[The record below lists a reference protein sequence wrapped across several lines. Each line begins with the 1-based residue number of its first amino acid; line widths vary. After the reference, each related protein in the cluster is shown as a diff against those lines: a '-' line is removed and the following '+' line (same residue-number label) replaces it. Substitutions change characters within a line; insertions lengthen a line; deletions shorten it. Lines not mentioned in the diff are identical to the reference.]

1 MVVKRVC
8 TFCGEEIEPGT
19 GMMYIKKDGTV
30 YHFCSSKCRKNLLHL
45 KREPRKVRW
54 SQYSRE

>member
-19 GMMYIKKDGTV
+19 GSMYAKKDGTV
-30 YHFCSSKCRKNLLHL
+30 HYFCSSKCRKNFL
-45 KREPRKVRW
+45 KLGREPRKVRW
-54 SQYSRE
+54 TKRFSR